1 MQKMLLV
8 SLITLALITPLQ
20 SMSMQRGS
28 ASAAAAQC
36 LGSQCKKKP
45 KTICPKCKEIL
56 FCSSKCKKQSMKA
69 HAQVCGQNA
78 GAGAAAAEEST
89 MSIADAL
96 KLSQA
101 QFNGLS
107 LETHVAL
114 TRATIDNTPL
124 EDDDNTFVFDPKLL
138 LMFASLP
145 DERQFAI
152 RQELAK
158 SLGFK
163 SLADASIQAFDATRA
178 LASLTE

>member
-1 MQKMLLV
+1 
-8 SLITLALITPLQ
+8 
-20 SMSMQRGS
+20 
-28 ASAAAAQC
+28 
-36 LGSQCKKKP
+36 
-45 KTICPKCKEIL
+45 
-56 FCSSKCKKQSMKA
+56 MKA
-69 HAQVCGQNA
+69 HAQVCGQTA

-107 LETHVAL
+107 LETHVTL
-114 TRATIDNTPL
+114 TRATINDTPL
-124 EDDDNTFVFDPKLL
+124 EDDDIDDNNTLVFDPKLL

-158 SLGFK
+158 SLEFK

-178 LASLTE
+178 LASPTE